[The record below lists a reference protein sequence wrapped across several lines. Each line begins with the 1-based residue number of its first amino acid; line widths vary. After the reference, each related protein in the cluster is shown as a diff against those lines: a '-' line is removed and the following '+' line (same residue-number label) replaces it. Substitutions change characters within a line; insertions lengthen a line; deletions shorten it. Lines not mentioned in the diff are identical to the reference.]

1 MGGLVCWLIWK
12 RWYARIIYFR
22 IIFSFFFLQM
32 LLFTFYFCCIYPIS
46 LTVTGM
52 ALKFVTRYT
61 HFSNLFYFYCL
72 QFFAIHYLIYCKK
85 KIVGGISKENHDY
98 RFSKENHWSVLN
110 YFQTRAPYIYCN
122 FSALHSGFK
131 CLKPAKIKW
140 FHEIFPSKFQ
150 QIHIISVSGHCMWV
164 IFKICQTVAG
174 FSMIGQFH
182 DFF

>member
-1 MGGLVCWLIWK
+1 MQELLI
-12 RWYARIIYFR
+12 FELFSP
-22 IIFSFFFLQM
+22 FSFCKCSY
-32 LLFTFYFCCIYPIS
+32 LLFYFCCIYPIS

-72 QFFAIHYLIYCKK
+72 QFFASHFLLCCKK

-98 RFSKENHWSVLN
+98 RFSKENNWSVLN

-122 FSALHSGFK
+122 FSALHSGSK
-131 CLKPAKIKW
+131 CLKSAKIMW
-140 FHEIFPSKFQ
+140 FHELFPSKFQ

-174 FSMIGQFH
+174 WIMIGQFH
-182 DFF
+182 DFFFQI

>member
-1 MGGLVCWLIWK
+1 MSFWTNLDHCGWIGMLTDMITLICK
-12 RWYARIIYFR
+12 NYIYFR

-61 HFSNLFYFYCL
+61 HFSNLFYYL
-72 QFFAIHYLIYCKK
+72 QFFAIRYLLYCKKK

-98 RFSKENHWSVLN
+98 RFSKENNWSILN
-110 YFQTRAPYIYCN
+110 YFQTRAPYIYSN
-122 FSALHSGFK
+122 FSALQSGSK

-140 FHEIFPSKFQ
+140 FHKFFHPS
-150 QIHIISVSGHCMWV
+150 
-164 IFKICQTVAG
+164 
-174 FSMIGQFH
+174 FSRFT
-182 DFF
+182 